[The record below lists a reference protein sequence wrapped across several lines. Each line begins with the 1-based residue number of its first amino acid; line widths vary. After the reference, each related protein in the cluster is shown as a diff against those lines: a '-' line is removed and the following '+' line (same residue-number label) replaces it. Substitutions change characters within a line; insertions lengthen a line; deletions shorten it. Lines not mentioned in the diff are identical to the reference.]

1 MVAKAD
7 DFEYFLTCSEEEA
20 LILEEKLVKKY
31 NPPYNCLL
39 K

>member
-1 MVAKAD
+1 MVSKAD
-7 DFEYFLTCSEEEA
+7 NIEYFLTSTEEEA
-20 LILEEKLVKKY
+20 LILENRFIKKY